1 MKVYQTWILYAA
13 LGVLLLFSGLYAL
26 HRATRQSA
34 DERLSS
40 DQKEERR
47 VHSVRGQQ
55 GAGRYSAG
63 RGELG
68 RNRERN
74 PERHSGRSE
83 YLKSK
88 STEGLKGAPEGR
100 PEQGALSG
108 YGSREVELNTED
120 AISDYRDE
128 VSEQLRE
135 LTYQPD
141 FLENRD
147 EVFEQLAQLTPEER
161 RLAMRERAKENRET
175 LLNFENNLSENQ
187 RWQRERLQRTERL
200 LRILNRTRQQQD
212 DPEHGEASRNLYQE
226 VLSLLE
232 QAPVMEEEIFRSQ
245 LREIS
250 KQNGM
255 LLRAQMPGGF
265 EPISAEGDQ

>member
-1 MKVYQTWILYAA
+1 MKVHQTWVLYTA
-13 LGVLLLFSGLYAL
+13 LGILLLFSGLYAL
-26 HRATRQSA
+26 HRVTRQSE
-34 DERLSS
+34 DKRLSS
-40 DQKEERR
+40 NQKEERR
-47 VHSVRGQQ
+47 AHSTRGQQ
-55 GAGRYSAG
+55 GAGRYPVG
-63 RGELG
+63 RGESAQ
-68 RNRERN
+68 NKERN

-83 YLKSK
+83 SLRTKSA
-88 STEGLKGAPEGR
+88 EGLKGAPEGR
-100 PEQGALSG
+100 PEQRILSG
-108 YGSREVELNTED
+108 YGSRKVELNTED
-120 AISDYRDE
+120 AISEYHDE

-147 EVFEQLAQLTPEER
+147 EVYEALAQLRPEER

-175 LLNFENNLSENQ
+175 LLNFEGNLSENQ

-232 QAPVMEEEIFRSQ
+232 QAPIMEEESFRSQ

-255 LLRAQMPGGF
+255 LLRAQMPGF